1 MDKLVHAIHEVV
13 RFEKV
18 APFTLRVFFEDGTSQ
33 VIDFWPALH
42 GEIFEPLRDATYFD
56 RVRLDPEV
64 GTITW
69 PNGADF
75 DPATLHDWPQ
85 VRDELVGMAR
95 RWAQQTTGTQRTAW

>member
-75 DPATLHDWPQ
+75 DPATLHVWPRYGPEIAALAAPWQ
-85 VRDELVGMAR
+85 SPANAER
-95 RWAQQTTGTQRTAW
+95 R